1 MRSPLVFGWRLC
13 CSSFLF
19 SVLCFLLRL
28 FSFCV
33 LCHIFPESLNCTFL
47 IVLSLRFSLT
57 FIKRRLH
64 YGCFESFPFR
74 PVKNFLFS
82 SAKPRHFDGMLGTG
96 LPVSMYTTKMPID
109 KCHFNVTQ
117 RKECFTFSV
126 KDRYQL
132 NYVICIKDVH
142 AQTTTLK

>member
-1 MRSPLVFGWRLC
+1 VLLLVLVFC
-13 CSSFLF
+13 
-19 SVLCFLLRL
+19 VFLLRL

-57 FIKRRLH
+57 FIKRRLQ
-64 YGCFESFPFR
+64 YGCLESFPFR
-74 PVKNFLFS
+74 HVKIFLFS
-82 SAKPRHFDGMLGTG
+82 SAKPRDFDGMLGTG
-96 LPVSMYTTKMPID
+96 LPVSMYTTKTPID

-117 RKECFTFSV
+117 LKDFFTFSV

-132 NYVICIKDVH
+132 NYCICIKDVH